1 MPGCGG
7 GTLRTPLVA
16 PQSGACSQVIL
27 HLGCGQSLGLL
38 QCHSHWGSG
47 HTVLHPMFTS
57 RGHCRAHFGFS
68 HFVVHFG
75 VWQSSVFFPSQ
86 GSFGQNIAQLGSP
99 HCTLH
104 PFTQSPAAAALGH
117 RVSHWGTEHF
127 GSQSCSQTGSV
138 HFQAQWGTQLFRFSS
153 GTMVG
158 IVPLGTCSAP
168 VATAPAGN
176 FRTLTPC
183 TGLYQYICSPSGC
196 TGTHTPATASDASAP
211 PSAPKSTT
219 EDRRLR
225 TAEAE
230 QRKAEATQSCML
242 TGTWEGWVGF

>member
-158 IVPLGTCSAP
+158 IVPLGTCTAPITSAP
-168 VATAPAGN
+168 RGN
-176 FRTLTPC
+176 LVTLTPW
-183 TGLYQYICSPSGC
+183 TGLNQYAGSCSGC
-196 TGTHTPATASDASAP
+196 TGTHTPAAVCSLSALPAPAPRAAP
-211 PSAPKSTT
+211 PSTAPARKFLAPRAPATKAAWT
-219 EDRRLR
+219 HNCMARRS
-225 TAEAE
+225 E
-230 QRKAEATQSCML
+230 K
-242 TGTWEGWVGF
+242 